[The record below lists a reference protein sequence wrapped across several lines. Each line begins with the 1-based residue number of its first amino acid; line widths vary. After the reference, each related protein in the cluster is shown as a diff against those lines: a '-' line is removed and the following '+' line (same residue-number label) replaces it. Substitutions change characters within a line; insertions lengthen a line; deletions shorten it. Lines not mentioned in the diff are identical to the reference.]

1 MDRIFIN
8 NIVANIRKNNRKP
21 RILIFGMGS
30 VATYLLDY
38 LASSNFAEVTIA
50 TRNVDKAIGIANC
63 IKMAALIRTGS
74 LLEVK
79 IITTDLEKPEEVDKA
94 LEFVKPDIVVNT
106 SRFLS
111 HVKYGSISWNCCRAY
126 GYWIPMSMYF
136 TKKIG
141 EAIMRTGTN
150 AIFINTSYPDA
161 TNAWLVKGLGFNRPI
176 LGAGNVNH
184 IMARY
189 KNAFIA
195 LWNKEH
201 EVERLNIE
209 DINVLLEAGHFHDV
223 LIGKEGTDVDVQY
236 PQMIIAKHILVK
248 VDLKNPCDDRL
259 QKKIDSFVNTRHT
272 DILALCNIQFP
283 TDATRNMMVASS
295 VFEIIETICSALDY
309 PDPTTIDIKTFNPI
323 CEFIDIPGAFGNV
336 GGNPIAFILNDN
348 AKAYINKS
356 SIFGVQDSYAQ
367 KVKLNSLYQDG
378 LDVSVLDKGYIK
390 FVNEEKLD
398 KLEKLL
404 DFQFPEQLH
413 YSEVEDFA
421 QTLIQYVQMYLN
433 N

>member
-1 MDRIFIN
+1 MDRILIN
-8 NIVANIRKNNRKP
+8 DIVAIIRKENRKP

-50 TRNVDKAIGIANC
+50 TRNEDKAIGIVNC
-63 IKMAALIRTGS
+63 VKMAALIRTGS

-79 IITTDLEKPEEVDKA
+79 VVKTDLENPKEVDTT
-94 LEFVKPDIVVNT
+94 LEFAKPDIVVNA

-111 HVKYGSISWNCCRAY
+111 HIKYGSISWNCCRAY
-126 GYWIPMSMYF
+126 GYWIPLSMYF

-141 EAIMRTGTN
+141 EAIMRTDTN

-189 KNAFIA
+189 KNAFVT

-201 EVERLNIE
+201 EASSLEAE

-223 LIGKEGTDVDVQY
+223 LIGKEGTDVDTKY
-236 PQMIIAKHILVK
+236 PQTLAKQILVK
-248 VDLKNPCDDRL
+248 VDLKNPCDDTL
-259 QKKIDSFVNTRHT
+259 QKKIDSFANTRHAG
-272 DILALCNIQFP
+272 ILALCNIQFP
-283 TDATRNMMVASS
+283 SDATRNMMVASS
-295 VFEIIETICSALDY
+295 AFEIIKTICSALDY
-309 PDPTTIDIKTFNPI
+309 PGPMANVKSFDPI

-356 SIFGVQDSYAQ
+356 AIFGVQDSYAQ

-378 LDVSVLDKGYIK
+378 LDVSELDKGYIK
-390 FVNEEKLD
+390 FVNEEKLN

-404 DFQFPEQLH
+404 DFQFPKQLH
-413 YSEVEDFA
+413 YNEVEEFA
-421 QTLIQYVQMYLN
+421 QKLVQYVQLYLN